1 MSSAPSDDLTDFLE
15 YWPEPDMNSLLN
27 AFAAPPPAPAAA
39 DAAAAAAAS
48 AQDNFQHQ
56 QATFLPPPPPHHIP
70 AFPPVDIHAS
80 TTSDAHH
87 HSQGGSS
94 GVAAA
99 AAAVAVAGNTA
110 MAGNFFPHALTDPAA
125 SAAQGA
131 PSIVSMEGSN
141 MHSGSGPAFH
151 GAAPLPALPGLP
163 PPASMSIPGLAHQPF
178 FSSIPQVSGDQG
190 IKSRL
195 RWTPEL
201 HGRFVQAVNQLG
213 GPDRAT
219 PKGILKLVNSEGL
232 TIYHIK
238 SHLQKYRLNIK
249 LPAESG
255 GSGSRFL
262 MGMGGGSGSMG
273 GGSTGYMGGS
283 GAGNSGRA
291 ASAAPAESLGDSQEQ
306 GAAAGGTSAAST
318 EVGSGF
324 QGAGAGAP
332 PPRMGPSLFSPHAFQ
347 HQPLTAQQQQQ
358 LLGGSSWG
366 AVVGGAG
373 EQAGGTGGMLVM
385 GQQGVVGTSSG
396 GAGGVAGGAQPSSSI
411 GAGGSAA
418 SGTQSS
424 MSLEA
429 ALLFQMEM
437 QKKLHEQLESQR
449 QLQLSL
455 EAHGRYL
462 ATLIEQEA
470 RGGGS
475 SQILAQ
481 HLVGPMGSIARAGSV
496 STHLALGG
504 PTDSSRGPQ
513 VLPTTSCS
521 QIVPTP
527 SAAETMGATADEG
540 LQEGAQYQQQQPQ
553 QQQQQ
558 PQLESDPKEH
568 EEQEGP
574 CAPAHTA
581 TPQQLPAC
589 TSHSQPLSGG
599 VHVGG
604 GSGEGGVGVRSSER
618 SKRHRRGEDDAG
630 MQQFQLYAQ
639 EGVEHLLQTKG
650 VCEGHNLCLH
660 QEEVPPVGKKHR
672 S

>member
-39 DAAAAAAAS
+39 ADAAAAR
-48 AQDNFQHQ
+48 DNFNQQ
-56 QATFLPPPPPHHIP
+56 QATSFLPPPPPHHIP
-70 AFPPVDIHAS
+70 AFPPDFHAS

-87 HSQGGSS
+87 HGQQQSAFDGGSS

-99 AAAVAVAGNTA
+99 AAAAAVAGAHHNPLL
-110 MAGNFFPHALTDPAA
+110 FPHSLTDAA
-125 SAAQGA
+125 SDAQGA
-131 PSIVSMEGSN
+131 PSIVSMGGSN
-141 MHSGSGPAFH
+141 MHSGSGHAFH
-151 GAAPLPALPGLP
+151 GAPPLASLPGLQ
-163 PPASMSIPGLAHQPF
+163 PPASMGIPGLAHQPF
-178 FSSIPQVSGDQG
+178 FSPIPLSSQVSGDQG
-190 IKSRL
+190 SKSRL

-249 LPAESG
+249 LPSESGMG
-255 GSGSRFL
+255 GSGSRGFL
-262 MGMGGGSGSMG
+262 MGMGGGSGSLG
-273 GGSTGYMGGS
+273 GGSTGYMGGGS

-291 ASAAPAESLGDSQEQ
+291 ASTAPAESLGDSQEQ

-324 QGAGAGAP
+324 QGAGGSVP
-332 PPRMGPSLFSPHAFQ
+332 PPRAGPSLFSPHAFQ

-373 EQAGGTGGMLVM
+373 EQTGGGGGMLVM
-385 GQQGVVGTSSG
+385 GQQGMVGTSSG
-396 GAGGVAGGAQPSSSI
+396 GAGCVAGGMQPSSSI

-475 SQILAQ
+475 SQSLAQ
-481 HLVGPMGSIARAGSV
+481 QLVGPMGSIARAGSV

-504 PTDSSRGPQ
+504 PTDSSRGP
-513 VLPTTSCS
+513 VVMPTTSCS
-521 QIVPTP
+521 QVTPTP
-527 SAAETMGATADEG
+527 SAAETMAATAEEG
-540 LQEGAQYQQQQPQ
+540 LQEVGRH
-553 QQQQQ
+553 QQQQ
-558 PQLESDPKEH
+558 PQLQPVPKQ
-568 EEQEGP
+568 EQEQEAP
-574 CAPAHTA
+574 CVQARTA
-581 TPQQLPAC
+581 TPQQLAPS
-589 TSHSQPLSGG
+589 SHRQPYSGG
-599 VHVGG
+599 PLPGD

-618 SKRHRRGEDDAG
+618 SKRHRRGEESA
-630 MQQFQLYAQ
+630 MLPPFQQYAQ
-639 EGVEHLLQTKG
+639 EGEHVIQTKG
-650 VCEGHNLCLH
+650 VCEGQNLCLH

-672 S
+672 L